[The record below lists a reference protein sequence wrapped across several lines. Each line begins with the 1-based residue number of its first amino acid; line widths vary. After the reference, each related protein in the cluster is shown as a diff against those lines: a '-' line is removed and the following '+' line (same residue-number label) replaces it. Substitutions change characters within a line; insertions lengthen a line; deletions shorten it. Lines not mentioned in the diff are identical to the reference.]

1 MQQKTINV
9 ELSAGD
15 SFIRDGVRYTVI
27 NPANPAIVNEHHLY
41 SANYIIDTCE
51 KYFDVGSLFDNLDKK
66 SYSLYRNVCYFL
78 LRKYTTLTTLAIGR
92 MFGKTHST
100 IILICNKMNE
110 LMKYDSELARHINNL
125 IELIEADTNNIKYRI
140 L

>member
-1 MQQKTINV
+1 MQPKTINV

-15 SFIRDGVRYTVI
+15 CFIRNGVRYTVI
-27 NPANPAIVNEHHLY
+27 NAANPTIVNEHHLY
-41 SANYIIDTCE
+41 SVEYIINTCE
-51 KYFDVGSLFDNLDKK
+51 TYCEVGSLFDNLDNK
-66 SYSLYRNVCYFL
+66 SYSIYRNACYFL
-78 LRKYTTLTTLAIGR
+78 LRKYTTLTTMAIGR

-110 LMKYDSELARHINNL
+110 SMKYDSELARHINNL
-125 IELIEADTNNIKYRI
+125 IELIETDTNNIKYRI